1 MTQCYLQHQKV
12 IEYLLRNI
20 RSCSFQQEQNK
31 EPWKAVSSSQWN
43 CVRVWK
49 KFSSLP
55 PEEIYCSYFCQSFDT
70 YFNKGFI
77 LDIYLSA
84 LLSHAHKQNAAKL
97 SVLCIDSTRA
107 TESMEHLLPFYQ
119 LSPSLVYPA
128 SRGYI
133 FAVWDSVRKVASADN
148 RSILQSGIRV
158 KIQFLIGWNRH
169 SKRPAQRI
177 YDRYSISRRLRGTAY
192 WGQSQRIEKRHS
204 VLRTGTAKGQLNVFT
219 TGTSYRGQARRIRGQ
234 RGGMK
239 TKNPITPC
247 QRDKT
252 WRPYR
257 WFQSECFVKRE
268 DVCLYI
274 FWLLFKFKTKRKI

>member
-1 MTQCYLQHQKV
+1 M
-12 IEYLLRNI
+12 

-43 CVRVWK
+43 CVRVWE

-84 LLSHAHKQNAAKL
+84 LLSHAHKQNASKL

-133 FAVWDSVRKVASADN
+133 FVVWDSVRKVASADN
-148 RSILQSGIRV
+148 RSIFTKRHQGQNSVSNRMEQAQQKASSTYLRQVQHIEKV
-158 KIQFLIGWNRH
+158 KRH
-169 SKRPAQRI
+169 SV
-177 YDRYSISRRLRGTAY
+177 SRRGTAY
-192 WGQSQRIEKRHS
+192 WGQAQRKDSSTYLGQVHRITDRHGVS
-204 VLRTGTAKGQLNVFT
+204 
-219 TGTSYRGQARRIRGQ
+219 GTSEGEWKPRI
-234 RGGMK
+234 
-239 TKNPITPC
+239 P
-247 QRDKT
+247 
-252 WRPYR
+252 
-257 WFQSECFVKRE
+257 
-268 DVCLYI
+268 
-274 FWLLFKFKTKRKI
+274 